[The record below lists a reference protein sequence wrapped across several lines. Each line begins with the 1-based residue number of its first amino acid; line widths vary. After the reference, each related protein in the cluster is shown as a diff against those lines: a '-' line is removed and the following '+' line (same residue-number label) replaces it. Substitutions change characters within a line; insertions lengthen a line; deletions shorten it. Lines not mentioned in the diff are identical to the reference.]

1 MSNESQDLTRLL
13 SDWHSGDR
21 EAGNQ
26 LIQAV
31 YGRLHRL
38 ASHYLR
44 REPAGHELET
54 TALVNE
60 LYVKLFS
67 SEPVQWHDRG
77 HFFAVAAKQLRRI
90 LVDYAREIR
99 AEKRGG
105 GFVKIPIA
113 EAIELAP
120 CFRVDFLEISEALG
134 RLEELDP
141 RAAAGI
147 ELRFYAGLKET
158 EIAELLG
165 ISIVTLHR
173 DWRVARAWLISQLQ
187 AKPVLRNP
195 Q

>member
-1 MSNESQDLTRLL
+1 MSNEPRDLTELL
-13 SDWHSGDR
+13 SDWRSGNR

-31 YGRLHRL
+31 YDRLHRL

-44 REPAGHELET
+44 SEPAGHELET
-54 TALVNE
+54 TALVSE

-67 SEPVQWHDRG
+67 SEPVRWQDRG
-77 HFFAVAAKQLRRI
+77 HFFAVAAQQLRRI

-105 GFVKIPIA
+105 GCTKIPIA
-113 EAIELAP
+113 EAIDLAP
-120 CFRVDFLEISEALG
+120 CVRADFLEISEALG

-147 ELRFYAGLKET
+147 ELRFYAGLKES
-158 EIAELLG
+158 EIAGVLG
-165 ISIVTLHR
+165 ISLATLHR
-173 DWRVARAWLISQLQ
+173 DWRIARAWLISQLK
-187 AKPVLRNP
+187 AKQN
-195 Q
+195 